1 MGIGR
6 ELLTLSNLRI
16 YLSLRKRG
24 LLEDGLKDLF
34 SALQQMLSA
43 SLGADRKV
51 FTHPVSRGDSA
62 EINWVAMFANHLPY
76 RYQVDKAFLIDSRGN
91 RSEQIDVVIYDRQ
104 YTPVLYNHEQ
114 QRFIPAE
121 SVYAV
126 FEVKQ
131 TIDKP
136 NIEYA
141 GKKAASVRSLFRT
154 SSTIV
159 HAGGAFEPRS
169 PIPILSGILAYE
181 SSWHPT
187 FGDPLLKCL
196 QRIKEPE
203 QIDIGCA
210 IQSGSFEATYGKDGT
225 VAVQVVGAESALAY
239 FFMKLLN
246 RLQSVGTVTAIDY
259 SEYAKAITV

>member
-1 MGIGR
+1 MK
-6 ELLTLSNLRI
+6 E
-16 YLSLRKRG
+16 
-24 LLEDGLKDLF
+24 GLKDLF
-34 SALQQMLSA
+34 SALQQRLSV

-51 FTHPVSRGDSA
+51 FTHPVARGDGA
-62 EINWVAMFANHLPY
+62 EINWVAMLDSHLPH
-76 RYQVDKAFLIDSRGN
+76 RYQVDKAFLIDAKGN

-131 TIDKP
+131 KIDKP

-141 GKKAASVRSLFRT
+141 AKKAASVRSLVRT

-159 HAGGAFEPRS
+159 HAGGAFEPRP

-181 SSWHPT
+181 SSWKNT

-196 QRIKEPE
+196 QRLKALE

-210 IQSGSFEATYGKDGT
+210 IQSGSFEATYGDDGT
-225 VAVQVVGAESALAY
+225 VTVQVDGAKSALAY
-239 FFMKLLN
+239 FFIKLLD

-259 SEYAKAITV
+259 SEYAKAITA